1 MSDEIE
7 DEELLEIED
16 VDELEEV
23 LAEFKPARKK
33 KKEPKETI
41 EYVNKDEMWQ
51 VLKEYYTTL
60 GDNYDWTTQKIK
72 DKSIMPDVP
81 LKLYRIIDDI
91 SEKMGY
97 LGNFINYSYLDEMR
111 GDGKIKM
118 IKAIRDAS
126 FKLYSTTK
134 VVNIEYIGTARKMYF
149 WGKSYI
155 RGTKNKK
162 LKDRI
167 IEPDDVVFTEGT
179 DTFVTYKANP
189 FGYFSMINN
198 HSYINRI
205 KKEKQIES
213 THKRFQEETWESL
226 HSNPLY
232 INVRRPKF
240 IEEDECFSDE

>member
-7 DEELLEIED
+7 DEELLEEEID
-16 VDELEEV
+16 ADELEEV

-33 KKEPKETI
+33 KKEAKETI
-41 EYVNKDEMWQ
+41 EYVNKDAMWQ
-51 VLKEYYTTL
+51 ELKTYYTSL
-60 GDNYDWTTQKIK
+60 GDNYDWTEQKIK

-81 LKLYRIIDDI
+81 LRLYQMIDDI
-91 SEKMGY
+91 ATKMGF

-111 GDGKIKM
+111 GDGKIKQ

-126 FKLYSTTK
+126 FKLFTK
-134 VVNIEYIGTARKMYF
+134 SKVEKEEKITETLTKMYF
-149 WGKSYI
+149 WDK
-155 RGTKNKK
+155 RKKK

-167 IEPDDVVFTEGT
+167 IEPEDVISYENGEK
-179 DTFVTYKANP
+179 FVTYKANP

-213 THKRFQEETWESL
+213 THKRYQEETWCNVLASDAWKD
-226 HSNPLY
+226 
-232 INVRRPKF
+232 VRRPKF
-240 IEEDECFSDE
+240 IEADGDDAIFLED